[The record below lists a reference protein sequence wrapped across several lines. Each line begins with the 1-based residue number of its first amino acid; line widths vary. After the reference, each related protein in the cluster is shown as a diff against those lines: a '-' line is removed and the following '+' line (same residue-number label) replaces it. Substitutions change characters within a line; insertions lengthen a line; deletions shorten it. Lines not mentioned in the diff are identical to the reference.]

1 MPTSTEL
8 IVICSEIFLALH
20 PILLKTIDVP
30 LLTQLVLRLGTYTA
44 LGGAFAQTADWNQTW
59 GSFDAIKI
67 SMLSG
72 IMNLIHIGSSY
83 TSYKHLSAGSSLALF
98 YTYPFMNILMGVL
111 VLGET
116 VSLWVMPLLL
126 IAFVGVLL
134 ISYSEN
140 EREVTNEDKDDSKN
154 RKNTNYGIA
163 MALLAAFTESLIF
176 LIAKTSARKNPFV
189 NIIQLYPFG
198 FLILA
203 VYSGYTNFKNI
214 TADPTQIMQ
223 IIGFNV
229 FIGFIGYSL
238 RFYSIPRLTTVVFS
252 ILTFVGVAAGYGWG
266 LIFANE
272 KPSVL
277 ALTGAACITGS
288 VGLMELY
295 KLQ

>member
-8 IVICSEIFLALH
+8 IVVCSEIFLALH
-20 PILLKTIDVP
+20 PILLKMVDVP

-44 LGGAFAQTADWNQTW
+44 LGGAFAETADWNQTW

-98 YTYPFMNILMGVL
+98 YTYPFMNILMGIL
-111 VLGET
+111 VLGEA
-116 VSLWVMPLLL
+116 VSLWVVPLLL

-134 ISYSEN
+134 ISYAEN
-140 EREVTNEDKDDSKN
+140 EREVTNEDKDDSDK
-154 RKNTNYGIA
+154 RKNT
-163 MALLAAFTESLIF
+163 
-176 LIAKTSARKNPFV
+176 KTSARKNPFV

-198 FLILA
+198 FLLLA
-203 VYSGYTNFKNI
+203 IYSGYTNFKNI
-214 TADPTQIMQ
+214 TSDPTQIMQ
-223 IIGFNV
+223 IIGFNI

-252 ILTFVGVAAGYGWG
+252 ILTFVGVTAGYGWG
-266 LIFANE
+266 LIFTNE
-272 KPSVL
+272 KPSIL

-288 VGLMELY
+288 VGLMEIY
-295 KLQ
+295 RSVW

>member
-1 MPTSTEL
+1 MPTSTEI
-8 IVICSEIFLALH
+8 IVIFSEIFLALH

-44 LGGAFAQTADWNQTW
+44 LGGAFAETADWNQTW
-59 GSFDAIKI
+59 GSFDAVKV

-116 VSLWVMPLLL
+116 VSLWVLPLLFM
-126 IAFVGVLL
+126 AFVGVLL

-140 EREVTNEDKDDSKN
+140 EREVTNEDKDGSKD
-154 RKNTNYGIA
+154 RKDTKFGIA

-198 FLILA
+198 FILLA
-203 VYSGYTNFKNI
+203 IYSGYTNFKDI

-272 KPSVL
+272 KPSAIAL
-277 ALTGAACITGS
+277 AGAACITGS
-288 VGLMELY
+288 VGIMELY